1 MPTGFLLMGEK
12 KRKHFNSNEYGGF
25 DVKHAKRI
33 RVIIV
38 NAFFKPCH
46 GQTWEY
52 YWYFFSIT
60 STSLNIGCVILTGQA
75 HVKMLST
82 FL

>member
-1 MPTGFLLMGEK
+1 MPTGFFIDEVNS
-12 KRKHFNSNEYGGF
+12 RKHFNSNEYDGF
-25 DVKHAKRI
+25 DVQHAKRI

-52 YWYFFSIT
+52 YWYF
-60 STSLNIGCVILTGQA
+60 LQLRQ
-75 HVKMLST
+75 HR
-82 FL
+82 